1 MTRFRQP
8 QRRLLRRAGFT
19 LIEML
24 IVIAIIGVLIALTAS
39 AVVQV
44 MGSQQ
49 VHATEA
55 TLQKLDGAF
64 NHQYIATRDAARDE
78 YHKGQQ
84 PAASLQPTLMTWANN
99 NPDLAQAGYVAL
111 RLMQEF
117 PINFT
122 EATVGVT
129 LPKQNGQLPALA
141 AKASYVKAL
150 GGIPSSGRPDTD
162 SAVCFYL
169 ALSQSRR
176 GTVNNVEDSVGQ
188 NGIRTLPSMNNARV
202 YVDTWGNAIW
212 LGPWPLVRPATFP
225 TTAPYS
231 YLPPLEIMSNGSNGK
246 TWPDDLLPADRYEL
260 DDISSARLRATGARG
275 DS

>member
-55 TLQKLDGAF
+55 TLQKLDGAL
-64 NHQYIATRDAARDE
+64 NHQWVATTDAARDE

-84 PAASLQPTLMTWANN
+84 PAAGLQATLMTWASNN
-99 NPDLAQAGYVAL
+99 TDQAQAGYVAL

-117 PINFT
+117 PISLS
-122 EATVGVT
+122 EAQVGV
-129 LPKQNGQLPALA
+129 QLPMQNNVKPQLA
-141 AKASYVKAL
+141 AKASYAKAL
-150 GGIPSSGRPDTD
+150 QGLSPVDPYTD
-162 SAVCFYL
+162 SSVCLLL
-169 ALSQSRR
+169 ALSGQSRR
-176 GTVNNVEDSVGQ
+176 GMEFNAGQ
-188 NGIRTLPSMNNARV
+188 AIPGGFRPLPSMNNMGIA
-202 YVDTWGNAIW
+202 VDTWGSPIW
-212 LGPWPLVRPATFP
+212 LERPLIQV
-225 TTAPYS
+225 
-231 YLPPLEIMSNGSNGK
+231 NGK
-246 TWPDDLLPADRYEL
+246 VNLAPVIKSAGPNHIPNDG
-260 DDISSARLRATGARG
+260 DDISSATLRQTGARG